1 MRFAIGLFLIAHGL
15 VHLMYLAP
23 RPEGD
28 ASYPF
33 VPEER
38 WLPRVLGIAPGGA
51 KTIAIAASILTALV
65 LAFAGIAL
73 LVDATVWEPAAV
85 AGAGL
90 SLALLLAFYHPWL
103 SIGIAIDLAIV
114 ASVVWLHVPAS
125 LFDA

>member
-33 VPEER
+33 VPEDR
-38 WLPRVLGIAPGGA
+38 WLARILGISPWSA
-51 KTIAIAASILTALV
+51 KTIAIVASILTALV
-65 LAFAGIAL
+65 LAVAGIAL
-73 LVDATVWEPAAV
+73 VLDATVWEPAAV
-85 AGAGL
+85 VGAGL
-90 SLALLLAFYHPWL
+90 SLALMLAFYHPWL

-114 ASVVWLHVPAS
+114 ASVTWLHVPAS